1 MRSTLKRIAVAGA
14 LTGGLGFAAL
24 GLGAGAASADTGD
37 IPFIPGNTGDWQSY
51 LPMVERLGDIVP
63 SIGNLGNLGGT
74 GTNTGS
80 SSSAPGLGDISVLSD
95 IATAD
100 IKNGQY
106 QDLLGMV
113 GGLGNLG
120 GLGG

>member
-1 MRSTLKRIAVAGA
+1 MKTTLKRFAIAGA
-14 LTGGLGFAAL
+14 MSAALGFAAL
-24 GLGAGAASADTGD
+24 GLSAGAASADTGD
-37 IPFIPGNTGDWQSY
+37 IPFVPGNTGDWQSY

-63 SIGNLGNLGGT
+63 NVAKLGNLGGT
-74 GTNTGS
+74 GANTGT
-80 SSSAPGLGDISVLSD
+80 SSSAPSLGDLSVLSD

-113 GGLGNLG
+113 GGLGG
-120 GLGG
+120 